1 MLQMPNRLLDAVRA
15 MEQGQPVDWGRLASL
30 QQLDLASLGR
40 QALESAVREQEQAD
54 DECRQLLERLSEGD
68 AGPPG

>member
-54 DECRQLLERLSEGD
+54 DECRQLLERISGDD
-68 AGPPG
+68 AGPAS

>member
-1 MLQMPNRLLDAVRA
+1 MPNRLLDAVKL

-30 QQLDLASLGR
+30 QQLDLAILGR

-54 DECRQLLERLSEGD
+54 DECRQLLERISGDD
-68 AGPPG
+68 AGPAS